1 MLGNEPT
8 RRRIASRQSGLPSVV
23 MPAGSL
29 GASHKPDCTRDAAVQ
44 GADASRISYPVEQ
57 LSSIATC
64 VRSMMNCLRFALMMM
79 GGVPNAVCIK
89 LTINQEIAILK
100 VYQKTMTSCPSVYGP
115 AEKGPGSNFN
125 TACVDSR
132 SRRCL
137 RANENPRPLR
147 WLIFRGSIPHPMQSL
162 CTLRNHCRQWPRNTR
177 YQADATPYFGRT
189 CTGWIAPA
197 LPGALIQSPRRRG
210 RVRLTQPPCHL
221 PSSTV
226 EMCDARHRRYNHGHG
241 AM

>member
-29 GASHKPDCTRDAAVQ
+29 GASHKPDCTRDAAVH

-64 VRSMMNCLRFALMMM
+64 VCSMTNCLRFALMIM
-79 GGVPNAVCIK
+79 GEVPNAVCIK

-115 AEKGPGSNFN
+115 AEKGPGSNLN

-132 SRRCL
+132 SRRL
-137 RANENPRPLR
+137 R
-147 WLIFRGSIPHPMQSL
+147 
-162 CTLRNHCRQWPRNTR
+162 T
-177 YQADATPYFGRT
+177 
-189 CTGWIAPA
+189 
-197 LPGALIQSPRRRG
+197 
-210 RVRLTQPPCHL
+210 
-221 PSSTV
+221 
-226 EMCDARHRRYNHGHG
+226 DARPEVIEQDLLWARPMSRPSLIT
-241 AM
+241 